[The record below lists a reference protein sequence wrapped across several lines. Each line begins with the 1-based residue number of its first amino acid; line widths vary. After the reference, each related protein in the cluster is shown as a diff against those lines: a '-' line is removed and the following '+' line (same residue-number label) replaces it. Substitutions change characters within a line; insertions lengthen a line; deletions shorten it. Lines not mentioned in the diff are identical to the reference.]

1 MTLYFHDEGDKT
13 ELRRLKSV
21 IFKQLDDLQQ
31 TSLLFLKKLQRIK
44 MVFYDKN
51 NRVEKSK
58 EFLKRQV
65 DQYRVALDTD
75 STKGNETMKESQIYH
90 ITTLKT
96 HGLARSD
103 NRDLPNTDNTQTIS
117 TSAEVVLAFPLTE
130 EFEPLV
136 NTKRKKEIFAFLPV
150 RESDYKFLIHSD
162 FDTSANRQDIITTS
176 TRNENLLDWIAKAFL
191 TAIKQFCEYASLC
204 YEWPLFLPNA
214 ESALDT
220 FWAELNIKIRKLVMT
235 SPTLKSRHRRD
246 P

>member
-150 RESDYKFLIHSD
+150 RESDYKVRSHM
-162 FDTSANRQDIITTS
+162 
-176 TRNENLLDWIAKAFL
+176 
-191 TAIKQFCEYASLC
+191 ASL
-204 YEWPLFLPNA
+204 
-214 ESALDT
+214 
-220 FWAELNIKIRKLVMT
+220 
-235 SPTLKSRHRRD
+235 
-246 P
+246 